1 MDIKKFKA
9 GYSRIGIISV
19 VISKCTICEQ
29 QKKVISIDSSEKEY
43 RAGCICKDCAL
54 KAFEK

>member
-29 QKKVISIDSSEKEY
+29 QKKVISIDSSEKE
-43 RAGCICKDCAL
+43 
-54 KAFEK
+54 